1 MCLKT
6 RSTEGC
12 IGNTQNI
19 VSTVFIV
26 RGCRLPV
33 ADGAD
38 GSEVAAGAGGG
49 SLYPWRP
56 LDLEYVPGYRGFS
69 VPLCVF

>member
-1 MCLKT
+1 MKT

-12 IGNTQNI
+12 TENTQSI

-26 RGCRLPV
+26 RGCRLPA

-38 GSEVAAGAGGG
+38 GSEAAAGAGGG
-49 SLYPWRP
+49 YLFPWRL
-56 LDLEYVPGYRGFS
+56 LDLEDVPGCLGFS

>member
-1 MCLKT
+1 MKT

-12 IGNTQNI
+12 TENTQSI
-19 VSTVFIV
+19 ASTVFIV

-49 SLYPWRP
+49 DLFPWRP
-56 LDLEYVPGYRGFS
+56 QDLEYVPGCLGFS